1 MVEVYRMIE
10 SKNNIGKWKESLR
23 RRAEVAFLNKDK
35 NDDVVMDVLITS
47 QNRRLG
53 VETNEKTR

>member
-1 MVEVYRMIE
+1 MIQG
-10 SKNNIGKWKESLR
+10 KNNIGKWKESLR
-23 RRAEVAFLNKDK
+23 RRAEVAFLNRDK